1 MCQSGGR
8 VAQLLQI
15 LNAKGYDMSKIY
27 NVGGMGQYTAAGF
40 KDYVV
45 DALEFKVNATYAI
58 EGLTK
63 N

>member
-1 MCQSGGR
+1 
-8 VAQLLQI
+8 
-15 LNAKGYDMSKIY
+15 
-27 NVGGMGQYTAAGF
+27 MGQYTAAGF